1 MSTLTEVARELDGTL
16 DGLAAV
22 ITAAETLTPP
32 ERTVIAEAFG
42 APVFDRYATREVGTI
57 AHECEAHDGLH
68 LVMEN
73 NIVEIVGPDGEPRR
87 EPGEEG
93 EILITSLRNLATPLV
108 RYRLND
114 VARLGRDGCSCG
126 RQSVRLNSVLGRT
139 SDLIVSPRGVL
150 LHALFFM
157 RLFDKAP
164 VHRFRVDQET
174 RTRLRIRVVPAAE
187 YSDEV
192 RQRITRVILEHGDPA
207 FEVNWEIVSEIPA
220 TASGKFRFAVSHVGK
235 GEGSRPGRA

>member
-1 MSTLTEVARELDGTL
+1 M
-16 DGLAAV
+16 
-22 ITAAETLTPP
+22 
-32 ERTVIAEAFG
+32 
-42 APVFDRYATREVGTI
+42 FDRYATREVGTI

-73 NIVEIVGPDGEPRR
+73 NIVEIVGPDGQPRS

-93 EILITSLRNLATPLV
+93 EVVITSLRNLATPLV
-108 RYRLND
+108 RYRLSD
-114 VARLGRDGCSCG
+114 MACLGRDGCSCG
-126 RQSVRLNSVLGRT
+126 RQSVRLASVLGRT

-174 RTRLRIRVVPAAE
+174 PTRLRIRVVPTAE
-187 YSDEV
+187 YTDAA
-192 RQRITRVILEHGDPA
+192 RLRITSGILVHGDPT
-207 FEVNWEIVSEIPA
+207 FEVAWEVVDDIPA
-220 TASGKFRFAVSHVGK
+220 TSSGKFRFTVSHVGK
-235 GEGSRPGRA
+235 GESLPPAES